1 MQFARLKSIR
11 AILFYSR
18 QHTNLL
24 MSKLLVLLVIGWS
37 LIVLVDHAI
46 IIHRLGKVVAE
57 LKKLTRHTDDIQK

>member
-1 MQFARLKSIR
+1 
-11 AILFYSR
+11 
-18 QHTNLL
+18 